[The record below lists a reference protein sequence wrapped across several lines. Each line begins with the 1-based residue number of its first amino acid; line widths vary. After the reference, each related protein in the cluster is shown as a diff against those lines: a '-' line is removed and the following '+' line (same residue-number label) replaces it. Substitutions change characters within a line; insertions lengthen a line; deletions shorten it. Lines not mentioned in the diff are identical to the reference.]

1 MANGA
6 THTAVGALTGLA
18 MAVGGN
24 RSKGEDFNPLLAI
37 GTSTAFAKLPDLI
50 EPAIHPHHRQFF
62 HSIGFLVMIG
72 CGLKKVYDWQPDGQA
87 ERILRFLTLC
97 AGAGYISHLVL
108 DGFTPRF
115 LPLHGKV

>member
-18 MAVGGN
+18 MAVGGDH
-24 RSKGEDFNPLLAI
+24 SKGEDFNPLLAI

-62 HSIGFLVMIG
+62 HSFGFLAMI
-72 CGLKKVYDWQPDGQA
+72 CYGLKKVYDWQPDDQS
-87 ERILRFLTLC
+87 ECFLRSLTLS

-108 DGFTPRF
+108 DGFTPRS
-115 LPLHGKV
+115 LPLLGKV

>member
-24 RSKGEDFNPLLAI
+24 HSKGEDFNPLLAI

-50 EPAIHPHHRQFF
+50 KP
-62 HSIGFLVMIG
+62 
-72 CGLKKVYDWQPDGQA
+72 W
-87 ERILRFLTLC
+87 
-97 AGAGYISHLVL
+97 
-108 DGFTPRF
+108 
-115 LPLHGKV
+115 